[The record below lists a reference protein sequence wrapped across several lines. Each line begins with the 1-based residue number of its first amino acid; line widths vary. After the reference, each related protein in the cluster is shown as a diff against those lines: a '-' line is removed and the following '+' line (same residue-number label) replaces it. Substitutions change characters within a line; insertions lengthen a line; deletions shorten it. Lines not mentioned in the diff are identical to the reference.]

1 MTAIHSGGYI
11 PLKVTLVS
19 EGAFGDKT
27 MVHPSTKNSKAN
39 VKSQIRWCLNLRHHL
54 NIAVFFCETLRAKA
68 SMELFPDFQLSICM
82 HCPGQILIH

>member
-11 PLKVTLVS
+11 PHKVTWVS

-39 VKSQIRWCLNLRHHL
+39 VKQRS
-54 NIAVFFCETLRAKA
+54 
-68 SMELFPDFQLSICM
+68 
-82 HCPGQILIH
+82 